1 MSDKIKITRKL
12 QGEDGSRI
20 LSIRIKNDLLEKLDK
35 LAEASNRSRNDI
47 ITILLTDGV
56 ARAEV
61 SE

>member
-20 LSIRIKNDLLEKLDK
+20 LSIRIRNDLLEKLDK